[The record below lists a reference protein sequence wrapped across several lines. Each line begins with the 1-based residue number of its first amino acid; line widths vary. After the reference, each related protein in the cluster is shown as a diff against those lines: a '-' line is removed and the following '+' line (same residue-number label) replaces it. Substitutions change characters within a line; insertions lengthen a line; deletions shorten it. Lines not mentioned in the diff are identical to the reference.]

1 MKKQVLV
8 IIMKLDLAVL
18 GHVSIDHIRFPGRD
32 EIIYPGG
39 AAAAVATSA
48 ALAGARVGL
57 ITKVGEDFP
66 KEWLKKLS
74 SVLDV
79 RGVQILPGKT
89 IHIYMIY
96 HEDGSVDAP
105 VEMGVARNM
114 GETPIPEEY
123 MDAGLFHIAPIPPEE
138 QLKALKRLEGKIVS
152 LDFNPTYMEDY
163 RERTALMREIVSRI
177 EVIFPNEREALTIT
191 RAPTVEEAARRL
203 HEWGAKLVVIT
214 RGERGVLLY
223 DGEFREFPALPISED
238 EIVDP
243 TGAGDAFAG
252 GFLAMYSRGRGVE
265 ECVKKGL
272 EMARE
277 VLKKTG
283 SWSI

>member
-1 MKKQVLV
+1 ME
-8 IIMKLDLAVL
+8 LDLVVL
-18 GHVSIDHIRFPGRD
+18 GHVSIDHIRFPGR
-32 EIIYPGG
+32 EEVLLPGG

-57 ITKVGEDFP
+57 VTKVGEDFP
-66 KEWLKKLS
+66 REWLEKLS

-114 GETPIPEEY
+114 GETQIPEEY
-123 MDAGLFHIAPIPPEE
+123 MEAKVFHIAPIPPEE
-138 QLKALKRLEGKIVS
+138 QLKALKRLEGKRTS
-152 LDFNPTYMEDY
+152 LDFNPTYMADY
-163 RERTALMREIVSRI
+163 REKTDLLRAVVSRAEI
-177 EVIFPNEREALTIT
+177 IFPNEREALVMT
-191 RAPTVEEAARRL
+191 RAESVEEAARVL
-203 HEWGAKLVVIT
+203 HEWGAGIVVVT
-214 RGERGVLLY
+214 RGERGVLVY
-223 DGEFREFPALPISED
+223 DGEFQEFPALSIDPH

-252 GFLAMYSRGRGVE
+252 GFLAGYARGE
-265 ECVKKGL
+265 PLETCVKLGL
-272 EMARE
+272 ERARE
-277 VLKKTG
+277 VLKKKG

>member
-1 MKKQVLV
+1 MR
-8 IIMKLDLAVL
+8 LDLVVL

-32 EIIYPGG
+32 EILYPGG

-48 ALAGARVGL
+48 ALAGAKVGL
-57 ITKVGEDFP
+57 VTKIGTDFP
-66 KEWLKKLS
+66 KEWLEKLS

-79 RGVQILPGKT
+79 RGVQILPGRT

-105 VEMGVARNM
+105 VDMGVAQKM

-123 MDAGLFHIAPIPPEE
+123 MDASLFHIAPIPPEE
-138 QLKALKRLEGKIVS
+138 QLKALKRLEGKTLSI
-152 LDFNPTYMEDY
+152 DFNPTYMEDY
-163 RERTALMREIVSRI
+163 EKKTELMREIVSRV
-177 EVIFPNEREALTIT
+177 EVVFPNEREALTIT
-191 RAPTVEEAARRL
+191 KAPTVEEAAEIL
-203 HEWGAKLVVIT
+203 HGWGAGLVVIT
-214 RGERGVLLY
+214 RGERGVLVY
-223 DGEFREFPALPISED
+223 DGEFRKFPALPISPE

-252 GFLAMYSRGRGVE
+252 GFLAMYSRGAPVE

-272 EMARE
+272 ERARE

>member
-1 MKKQVLV
+1 M
-8 IIMKLDLAVL
+8 MFDLAVL
-18 GHVSIDHIRFPGRD
+18 GHVSIDHIRFPGK
-32 EIIYPGG
+32 EETLLPGG

-57 ITKVGEDFP
+57 VTKVGEDFP
-66 KEWLKKLS
+66 EEWLQKLS

-79 RGVQILPGKT
+79 RGVHILPGKT

-105 VEMGVARNM
+105 VDMGVAQEM

-123 MDAGLFHIAPIPPEE
+123 FDAEIFHIAPIPPEE
-138 QLKALKRLEGKIVS
+138 QLKALKRLEGKRVS

-163 RERTALMREIVSRI
+163 RNRTGLMREIVSRV
-177 EVIFPNEREALTIT
+177 EVLFPNEREALTIT
-191 RAPTVEEAARRL
+191 KAKTVEEAAEVL
-203 HEWGAKLVVIT
+203 HGWGAKLVVIT

-223 DGEFREFPALPISED
+223 DGSFKEFPALPISPE

-252 GFLAMYSRGRGVE
+252 GFLAGYSRGRPIE
-265 ECVKKGL
+265 ECVRLGL
-272 EMARE
+272 ERARE
-277 VLKKTG
+277 VLKKWG